1 MKAVVFERY
10 GPPAV
15 LKYKVVGEP
24 VFTDDQLLIQVKA
37 CSVNPVDFKI
47 RRGDLKMLS
56 GKKFPKVNG
65 SDFSGVVVKVGKNVK
80 RFQPG
85 DEVYG
90 SLNALRGG
98 AYAEMVVADEELV
111 SLKPE
116 GMSFIEAACLPIA
129 ALTALKSLKDL
140 GGIKAGQHVL
150 INGCTGGV
158 GSMATQMAKKYFDAK
173 VTGVCST
180 GNIDLAKELGA
191 DQVID
196 YKKDDLW
203 SADELFDI
211 FFDVSATATY
221 PQAKKLLKPKGTY
234 IFTLPGLQSM
244 FVWPLLSL
252 FSFRKSKVILL
263 KKQREDWELLNDIID
278 LGYLKV
284 VVDKVFPIEEIE
296 AAHEYAESGKVRGKI
311 AIIVSKYSRLA

>member
-65 SDFSGVVVKVGKNVK
+65 SDFSGVVVKAGKNVK

-221 PQAKKLLKPKGTY
+221 PQAKKLLKPKGTC
-234 IFTLPGLQSM
+234 IFTLPDLQSM

>member
-1 MKAVVFERY
+1 M
-10 GPPAV
+10 

-65 SDFSGVVVKVGKNVK
+65 SDFSGVVVKAGKNVK

-158 GSMATQMAKKYFDAK
+158 GSMAIQMAKKYFDAK

-180 GNIDLAKELGA
+180 GNIDLAKALGA

-234 IFTLPGLQSM
+234 IFTLPSLQSM

-311 AIIVSKYSRLA
+311 AIIVAKYSRLA